1 MQPAFALNAILGSV
15 LIIGLIFAN
24 YVRKFNT
31 DRFQRLV
38 FCGLLIFTFVSMMS
52 DFAWL
57 LLEGLPG
64 RTVYLLLYALGV
76 VYYFFQVL
84 AYYYILIFID
94 YMIFK
99 NQKRADII
107 STVAHI
113 ISLIHAV
120 ILVLNLKY
128 HFYFCVGEG
137 DNLFYRGDKYYIRM
151 LISYCPAIFAV
162 YDFIVCRLVYKKTFW
177 FMMLLILILPSV
189 GASVDLAVG
198 TLKLIWPCLTA
209 ALLYAYFFIIQSDTK
224 LDILTG
230 IGNRYS
236 FNEFTDRLSRRGSGE
251 AWAVVMIDM
260 DNFKKINDKLG
271 HQEGDNALRDMAAII
286 KSCIRGSD
294 FAARYGGDEF
304 VLATRMENGIETL
317 MQKIQDAVDRYNL
330 KQNHPFK
337 LEISYGYGVYTAD
350 GNRNID
356 EFLTYIDNLMYK
368 HKTERRRSSDR
379 EAGVEA

>member
-1 MQPAFALNAILGSV
+1 
-15 LIIGLIFAN
+15 
-24 YVRKFNT
+24 
-31 DRFQRLV
+31 
-38 FCGLLIFTFVSMMS
+38 
-52 DFAWL
+52 
-57 LLEGLPG
+57 
-64 RTVYLLLYALGV
+64 
-76 VYYFFQVL
+76 
-84 AYYYILIFID
+84 
-94 YMIFK
+94 
-99 NQKRADII
+99 
-107 STVAHI
+107 
-113 ISLIHAV
+113 
-120 ILVLNLKY
+120 
-128 HFYFCVGEG
+128 
-137 DNLFYRGDKYYIRM
+137 
-151 LISYCPAIFAV
+151 
-162 YDFIVCRLVYKKTFW
+162 
-177 FMMLLILILPSV
+177 
-189 GASVDLAVG
+189 
-198 TLKLIWPCLTA
+198 
-209 ALLYAYFFIIQSDTK
+209 
-224 LDILTG
+224 
-230 IGNRYS
+230 
-236 FNEFTDRLSRRGSGE
+236 
-251 AWAVVMIDM
+251 MIDM